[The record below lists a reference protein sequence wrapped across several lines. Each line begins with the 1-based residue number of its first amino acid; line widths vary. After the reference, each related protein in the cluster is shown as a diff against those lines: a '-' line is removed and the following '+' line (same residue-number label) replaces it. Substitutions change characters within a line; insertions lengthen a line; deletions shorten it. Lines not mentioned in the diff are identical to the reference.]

1 MGTETWR
8 AEKEKLLGVED
19 YFKRLR
25 GWARANLLPVAVLLG
40 LILTVGLWFASPIFH
55 GLFIG
60 FYANWSFWVLVVLGV
75 VVVVVLLNRGYR
87 RPATLVAGAWVL
99 FLFFFLI
106 FGGALEQVR
115 FYNSLEAETI
125 SEIPETKGVRFL
137 PLEIASRAAQN
148 RANEPRVALGDF
160 EPLQR
165 GPDEPLGYVA
175 PRVPNGGFNVFTYQ
189 QQGVAVVDGE
199 GGVET
204 LREPFVYGEGMSITD
219 NVYWKLVQERFWAT
233 PTDPYYSV
241 QGEEEVLMLVPYLK
255 YRLSF
260 PVTIPYWAGTFVV
273 HSDGEIEDLSREEII
288 NDERF
293 TGERLYP
300 AELARRAAESL
311 TYQNGIWNAWVTRR
325 DVPEIPDIDNTQN
338 EMPYLL
344 PTNSGPVWFTALEP
358 YGPSNATYTM
368 LYADAHTGEH
378 SIHKRPLDDALLGP
392 NRSFGFVT
400 NAYPDFQWIRSGNG
414 GETGNVVSLEP
425 RPVVRADPDSDE
437 SVLYW
442 MLSVT
447 TRDAADINLTA
458 FVDSRDGAVTGLR
471 SYEEV
476 LAFASGED
484 VPGAVPLEG
493 SGGAEAEGAAEAAPP
508 PDSEETPGGETSP
521 ANLSDEELIRLLRE
535 TAERLEKESQSSGES
550 TTP

>member
-1 MGTETWR
+1 
-8 AEKEKLLGVED
+8 VED
-19 YFKRLR
+19 YFERLR
-25 GWARANLLPVAVLLG
+25 GWAKANLLPAAVLLG
-40 LILTVGLWFASPIFH
+40 LILTAGLWFASPVFH

-60 FYANWSFWVLVVLGV
+60 FYANWSFWVLVVFGV
-75 VVVVVLLNRGYR
+75 AIVSFLFNRGYR
-87 RPATLVAGAWVL
+87 RPATFVAGAWVL
-99 FLFFFLI
+99 LLFFFLI

-115 FYNSLEAETI
+115 FYDSLEAGTLR
-125 SEIPETKGVRFL
+125 EIPETDGVRFL
-137 PLEIASRAAQN
+137 PLEVAARAAQN

-160 EPLQR
+160 EPLET
-165 GPDEPLGYVA
+165 GLDEPLGYVA
-175 PRVPNGGFNVFTYQ
+175 PRIPNGGFNVFTYQ

-204 LREPFVYGEGMSITD
+204 LREPFEYGEGMSITD
-219 NVYWKLVQERFWAT
+219 NVNWKLVQERFWVT
-233 PTDPYYSV
+233 LTNPYYSI
-241 QGEEEVLMLVPYLK
+241 QGEDEALMLVPYLK

-273 HSDGEIEDLSREEII
+273 HPDGEIEDLSKEEII

-300 AELARRAAESL
+300 EELARRAAESL
-311 TYQNGIWNAWVTRR
+311 TYQNGIWNAWVTRQ
-325 DVPEIPDIDNTQN
+325 DVPEIPDLDNTEN

-344 PTNSGPVWFTALEP
+344 PTGSGPVWFTALEP

-378 SIHKRPLDDALLGP
+378 SVYKRPLDDALLGP

-400 NAYPDFQWIRSGNG
+400 NAYPDFQWIRAGNG
-414 GETGNVVSLEP
+414 GSETGNVLSLEP
-425 RPVVRADPDSDE
+425 RPVVRTDPETNE

-447 TRDAADINLTA
+447 TRDSSDINLTA

-476 LAFASGED
+476 LAFARGED

-493 SGGAEAEGAAEAAPP
+493 SGGGAEDEGSAGAEATTEAP
-508 PDSEETPGGETSP
+508 SSLGGGETPGGETSP
-521 ANLSDEELIRLLRE
+521 ADLSDEELIRLLRE
-535 TAERLEKESQSSGES
+535 AAERLEKEAQPPSEEP

>member
-1 MGTETWR
+1 M
-8 AEKEKLLGVED
+8 GVED
-19 YFKRLR
+19 YFERLK
-25 GWARANLLPVAVLLG
+25 GWARANLLSMAVLLG
-40 LILTVGLWFASPIFH
+40 IILTAGLWFASPVFH
-55 GLFIG
+55 GLLIG
-60 FYANWSFWVLVVLGV
+60 FYTNWSFWALVVLGV
-75 VVVVVLLNRGYR
+75 VLVVVLLIRGYR
-87 RPATLVAGAWVL
+87 RPATLIGGAWVL
-99 FLFFFLI
+99 LLIFFLI
-106 FGGALEQVR
+106 FGGALAQVR
-115 FYNSLEAETI
+115 FYDSLEAETL
-125 SEIPETKGVRFL
+125 SEIPETEGVRFL
-137 PLEIASRAAQN
+137 PLEVASRAAQN

-160 EPLQR
+160 EPLEK

-219 NVYWKLVQERFWAT
+219 SVNWKLVQERFWAT

-241 QGEEEVLMLVPYLK
+241 QGEEVLMLVPYLK

-273 HSDGEIEDLSREEII
+273 HPDGEIEDLSREEIV

-293 TGERLYP
+293 ADERLYP
-300 AELARRAAESL
+300 GDLARRAAESL

-325 DVPEIPDIDNTQN
+325 DVPEIPDLDNTEN

-344 PTNSGPVWFTALEP
+344 PTGSGPVWFTALEP

-368 LYADAHTGEH
+368 LYTDAHTGEY
-378 SIHKRPLDDALLGP
+378 SVYKRPLDDALLGP

-400 NAYPDFQWIRSGNG
+400 NTYPDFQWIRSGAG
-414 GETGNVVSLEP
+414 GETGNVLSLEP
-425 RPVVRADPDSDE
+425 RPVVRTDPESDE

-447 TRDAADINLTA
+447 TRDSADINLTA

-476 LAFASGED
+476 LAFARGED
-484 VPGAVPLEG
+484 VPGAVPQEG
-493 SGGAEAEGAAEAAPP
+493 SGGAEAAEGPAEAEGPTEP
-508 PDSEETPGGETSP
+508 SPSPDGGETPSGEDSP
-521 ANLSDEELIRLLRE
+521 ADLSDEELISLLRE
-535 TAERLEKESQSSGES
+535 AADRLANEPQPSEEP

>member
-1 MGTETWR
+1 M
-8 AEKEKLLGVED
+8 GVED
-19 YFKRLR
+19 YFERLR
-25 GWARANLLPVAVLLG
+25 GWAKANLLPAAILLG
-40 LILTVGLWFASPIFH
+40 LILAAGLWFASPLFH

-60 FYANWSFWVLVVLGV
+60 FYANWSFWVLVMLGV
-75 VVVVVLLNRGYR
+75 ILVVVLLRRGYR
-87 RPATLVAGAWVL
+87 RPAALTAGAWVL
-99 FLFFFLI
+99 LLFFFLI

-115 FYNSLEAETI
+115 FYDSLEAETI
-125 SEIPETKGVRFL
+125 SEIPETEGVRFL
-137 PLEIASRAAQN
+137 PIEVAARAAQN

-160 EPLQR
+160 EPLER

-204 LREPFVYGEGMSITD
+204 LREPFEYGEGMSITD
-219 NVYWKLVQERFWAT
+219 NVNWKLVQERFWAT
-233 PTDPYYSV
+233 LTDPYYSV
-241 QGEEEVLMLVPYLK
+241 QGEEVLMLVPYLK

-273 HSDGEIEDLSREEII
+273 HPDGEIEDLSRDEII

-293 TGERLYP
+293 TDERLYP
-300 AELARRAAESL
+300 GELARRAAESL

-325 DVPEIPDIDNTQN
+325 DVPEIPDLDNTEN

-344 PTNSGPVWFTALEP
+344 PTGSGPVWFTALEP

-378 SIHKRPLDDALLGP
+378 SVYKRPLDDALLGP

-400 NAYPDFQWIRSGNG
+400 NAYPDFQWIRSGTG
-414 GETGNVVSLEP
+414 GETGNVLSLEP
-425 RPVVRADPDSDE
+425 RPVVRQDPETDE

-447 TRDAADINLTA
+447 TRDSADINLTA

-476 LAFASGED
+476 LAFARGED
-484 VPGAVPLEG
+484 VPGAVTQEG
-493 SGGAEAEGAAEAAPP
+493 SGGTEAAGAAEPSPSSEDGEAA
-508 PDSEETPGGETSP
+508 GGGTSP
-521 ANLSDEELIRLLRE
+521 EDLSDEELISLLRE
-535 TAERLEKESQSSGES
+535 AAERLEKESQPPSDET